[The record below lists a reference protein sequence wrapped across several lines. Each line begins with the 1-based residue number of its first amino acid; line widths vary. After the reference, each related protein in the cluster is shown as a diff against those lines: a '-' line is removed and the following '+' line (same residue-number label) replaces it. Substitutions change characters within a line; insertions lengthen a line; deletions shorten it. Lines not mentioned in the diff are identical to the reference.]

1 MIRAVLFDLDG
12 VLTDTERL
20 GGLMINEACRLQGF
34 SLTDDEWK
42 SMVGTPME
50 KTANDITALY
60 PSAVISCLM
69 QDWKEI
75 TLRTVRTQ
83 GVPQKSGATQVLHA
97 LKDQGYQI
105 GLCTNN
111 TRTVIS
117 EYLQLLSWNPLFDT
131 IVSAEDVQHRKP
143 APDTYL
149 LAADRLRCSPSE
161 CAGIEDSPAGL
172 SAVWSAGM
180 HCILIPDLI
189 NVPPSIPRHAVL
201 HDLHALPDY
210 LKSIN

>member
-42 SMVGTPME
+42 SMVG
-50 KTANDITALY
+50 
-60 PSAVISCLM
+60 
-69 QDWKEI
+69 
-75 TLRTVRTQ
+75 
-83 GVPQKSGATQVLHA
+83 
-97 LKDQGYQI
+97 
-105 GLCTNN
+105 N